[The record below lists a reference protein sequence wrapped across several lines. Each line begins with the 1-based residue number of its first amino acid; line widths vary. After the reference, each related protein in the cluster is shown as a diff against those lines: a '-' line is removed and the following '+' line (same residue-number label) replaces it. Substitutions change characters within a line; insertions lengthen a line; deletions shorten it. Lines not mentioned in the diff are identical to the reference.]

1 MRRHLTII
9 LAIVRKDLL
18 GLLPLVLLA
27 ATVFLLQALVAGLDA
42 SATGDLALLTTVQT
56 NIYWLS
62 YALASL
68 LLISA
73 LQQDPASS
81 LSHDWLTRPV
91 PRGDWLLARL
101 LFLLVAIVLPVVLG
115 RLLLFLSQ
123 GHGLWQSLALAGAV
137 EKLPATLAVP
147 LIGAVALLA
156 PTLRRT
162 LVLGVAILFVFLL
175 PAWSATRPLLAMAGI
190 DLGQE
195 FYGVMWLQGVPLF
208 CAGLL
213 GAGGVFWWLYVR
225 HSARGAA
232 AALAASVVLSFLS
245 MYPPAWLLDWDRAV
259 AIHRSLI
266 NTADA
271 TLEQAVH
278 LELAQA
284 CMPATPVD
292 GPWAAGPGASLLQQA
307 LWTQAELRA
316 AGPGALTFSS
326 RVRARDIL
334 AQWLPSTLTGSDV
347 RVDWRVDRIRA
358 QALLVADSL
367 PEPVPLRRSLTAV
380 NRFAPSAAVETDYWL
395 IPGELAPLLTGDAP
409 AQLHFTFDVALLAPQ
424 PHELPVDNRL
434 HELPGLGNCRARHD
448 ESANAIDIEC
458 LQRGPH
464 PDLLSAELI
473 GVRSSRVDND
483 YRANLTPGWLQALG
497 MRRSRLRLEQASLVD
512 HSAVLLSAYTAQ
524 RVSTRTLV
532 AAQHDASGTLC
543 PLPDPADTPALE
555 GSRWRDSAAHETSAV
570 TVEPGVRVEV
580 LDWRGSAPAD
590 APTLLLL
597 PGLGATAHSYDAL
610 AARLSRDYAVI
621 AMTRRGTGAS
631 SQPDRG
637 YDTERLSQDV
647 IQVLDT
653 LGIDKAFVAGHSIAG
668 EELSHLGAHHADR
681 VHGLIYLD
689 AAYDRVEFLRTGD
702 RQRLHALSAHLP
714 SAPSPLP
721 SDLRSYAAMQQFMQ
735 RSRGNTALPPEGEII
750 ASYDLATGAIAHDMR
765 YLEAIERGLQA
776 PDYPRIAVPVLA
788 LYAMPG
794 SAQALMEGWYP
805 QDDASLRQRVDA
817 LYAQERAR
825 KLADMARVEV
835 EVPDAEVVSI
845 TDADHWIFVSHEQAV
860 LEAIQ
865 AFLARVRL

>member
-9 LAIVRKDLL
+9 LAIVRKDLR

-42 SATGDLALLTTVQT
+42 SATGDLALLTTVQANT
-56 NIYWLS
+56 YWLG
-62 YALASL
+62 YALACL

-101 LFLLVAIVLPVVLG
+101 LFLLVAIVLPIVLG
-115 RLLLFLSQ
+115 RLVLFLSQ

-137 EKLPATLAVP
+137 EKLPAMLAVP
-147 LIGAVALLA
+147 LLSAVALLT

-162 LVLGVAILFVFLL
+162 LALGVAILFVFLL
-175 PAWSATRPLLAMAGI
+175 PAWSATRPLLAMVGI

-208 CAGLL
+208 MAGVL
-213 GAGGVFWWLYVR
+213 GSAGVFWWLYVR
-225 HSARGAA
+225 RNARGAA
-232 AALAASVVLSFLS
+232 AALTASVVLSFLS

-259 AIHRSLI
+259 AILRSLI
-266 NTADA
+266 NTADDS
-271 TLEQAVH
+271 LEHAVH
-278 LELAQA
+278 LEFAQA
-284 CMPATPVD
+284 CLPATPVD
-292 GPWAAGPGASLLQQA
+292 GPWAAGAGAPLLQQA
-307 LWTQAELRA
+307 LWTSAELRA
-316 AGPGALTFSS
+316 AGAGALTFSS
-326 RVRARDIL
+326 RVRSRDIL
-334 AQWLPSTLTGSDV
+334 AQWLPSALTGSDL

-358 QALLVADSL
+358 QALLVTDAL
-367 PEPVPLRRSLTAV
+367 PKPVPLRRSLTAV

-395 IPGELAPLLTGDAP
+395 VPGELAPLLTGAAP
-409 AQLHFTFDVALLAPQ
+409 AQLHFVFDVALLAPQ

-434 HELPGLGNCRARHD
+434 HELPGLGSCRARAD
-448 ESANAIDIEC
+448 ETANAIDIEC

-483 YRANLTPGWLQALG
+483 YRANFTPGWLQALG
-497 MRRSRLRLEQASLVD
+497 MRRTRLRLEKASLVE
-512 HSAVLLSAYTAQ
+512 HSAVLVTAYTVQ
-524 RVSTRTLV
+524 HISTRTLAASPEDAPV
-532 AAQHDASGTLC
+532 ALC
-543 PLPDPADTPALE
+543 PLPDPGQTPALE
-555 GSRWRDSAAHETSAV
+555 ELQWRDSAAHETSAV
-570 TVEPGVRVEV
+570 TVAPGVRVEV
-580 LDWRGSAPAD
+580 LDWRGSAPAN
-590 APTLLLL
+590 APALLLL
-597 PGLGATAHSYDAL
+597 PGLGATAHSFDAL
-610 AARLSRDYAVI
+610 AARLSRDYAVV

-631 SQPDRG
+631 SAPDRG
-637 YDTERLSQDV
+637 YDTARLSEDV
-647 IQVLDT
+647 IQVLNT

-668 EELSHLGAHHADR
+668 EELSHLGARHAER

-702 RQRLHALSAHLP
+702 RQSLHALSAHLP

-721 SDLRSYAAMQQFMQ
+721 SDLHSYAAMQAFMQ
-735 RSRGNTALPPEGEII
+735 RSRGDARLPPEGEII
-750 ASYDLATGAIAHDMR
+750 ASYDLTTGVIAHDMR
-765 YLEAIERGLQA
+765 YLEAIERGLQP

-794 SAQALMEGWYP
+794 SPQALMEDWYA
-805 QDDASLRQRVDA
+805 QNDADLRQRVEA

-825 KLADMARVEV
+825 KLVDIARVEQ
-835 EVPDAEVVSI
+835 EVPDAEVVAI

-860 LEAIQ
+860 LEAMQ
-865 AFLARVRL
+865 AFVARVRQ